1 MNKKI
6 AVALLTLVFN
16 LAAVANE
23 YTVDKKGMH
32 ASINFKVQHL
42 GYSWLTGRFNDFD
55 GSFSWDP
62 SKPEQSKISLTINT
76 ASIDS
81 NHSSRDK
88 HLRSPDFLEIEKYAK
103 ATFTSTSFQPNKAS
117 GYTLIGDLTLH
128 GITKSISID
137 VSLVGEGK
145 DPWGGYRAG
154 FSGTTKIVMADYGIK
169 KFEGSP
175 AGTVYFDLH
184 IEGVKK

>member
-1 MNKKI
+1 MNNKI
-6 AVALLTLVFN
+6 AVALLTLLFN
-16 LAAVANE
+16 FAVVANE

-55 GSFSWDP
+55 GKFHWDP

-76 ASIDS
+76 ASVDT

-88 HLRSPDFLEIEKYAK
+88 HLRSPDFLDIEKFAS
-103 ATFTSTSFQPNKAS
+103 ATFSSTNFQKNKDGSFA
-117 GYTLIGDLTLH
+117 LLGDLTLH
-128 GITKSISID
+128 GITKAISID
-137 VSLVGEGK
+137 VTQIGEGK

-154 FSGTTKIVMADYGIK
+154 FSGSTKIVMADYGIK
-169 KFEGSP
+169 MFEGSP